1 MFGKDQ
7 QLKELEDEASADVGE
22 QRAPA
27 AGVSETFIN
36 NLMSQSSVTNRVKGL
51 NINGPTTAETS
62 LVQKPTQLD
71 GKREGRFEPPVLPA
85 AGCLDTD
92 LGFVDLLNRES
103 DSCFVERIGKQ
114 EKIKQRASACSERSR
129 H

>member
-7 QLKELEDEASADVGE
+7 QLKELEDETSADIGA

-51 NINGPTTAETS
+51 NINGPNTAES
-62 LVQKPTQLD
+62 SQIQKPT
-71 GKREGRFEPPVLPA
+71 
-85 AGCLDTD
+85 
-92 LGFVDLLNRES
+92 
-103 DSCFVERIGKQ
+103 
-114 EKIKQRASACSERSR
+114 
-129 H
+129 